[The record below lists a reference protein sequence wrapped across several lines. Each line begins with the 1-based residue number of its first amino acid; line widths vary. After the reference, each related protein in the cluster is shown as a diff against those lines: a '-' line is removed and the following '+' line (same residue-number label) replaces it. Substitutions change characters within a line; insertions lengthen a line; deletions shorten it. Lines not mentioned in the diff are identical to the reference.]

1 MLFMVCF
8 KEPTPTAS
16 SFVGADP
23 TPKKAQRTKILSI
36 GI

>member
-8 KEPTPTAS
+8 KEPTPTAI